1 MVTMYPMRW
10 VLIAFVCLLLS
21 GNTAMADEL
30 SISQAVEQAL
40 NNNPAVASGMLSADA
55 AKQAIKGAR
64 ALTNPEISVSPNLV
78 GAAGSDSA
86 IFISQP
92 LELNGTRKVR
102 EDIAALQATA
112 AAFDAESIKQALTM
126 QVKQT
131 YWDIV
136 KAQELVQL
144 NQANLT
150 YLETLRAAV
159 QKQYDV
165 GTVPGSQLI
174 KTEVE
179 HAKAIQEL
187 SQAQLALT
195 QAKTSLNSLMN
206 RSMDQDLTAKDR
218 LTFSTTIIDREQLR
232 NLAQT
237 QRPEIASAQAQTN
250 AASHETRAIQVKNSP
265 DIAVQARTET
275 FDSNTNSGI
284 AVVVTLPL
292 FDWGSVK
299 ADKKRAEITTQSH
312 KKHLESV
319 KNQISLDV
327 EQAILEVET
336 SSQIVREYQRGILD
350 KSDELAQMA
359 QTGYE
364 KGATSYLEV
373 LEAQRTLRN
382 IKTEYYTALADH
394 AKSIAQLEWATGSG
408 LNNTTATEVKK

>member
-1 MVTMYPMRW
+1 M
-10 VLIAFVCLLLS
+10 AFVCLFLS
-21 GNTAMADEL
+21 SNVVTADEL
-30 SISQAVEQAL
+30 SLSQAVELAL
-40 NNNPAVASGMLSADA
+40 KHNPAVASGKLSADA

-64 ALTNPEISVSPNLV
+64 ALTNPEISVAPNLI

-92 LELNGTRKVR
+92 LELNGIRKTRQN
-102 EDIAALQATA
+102 IAAFQATA
-112 AAFDAESIKQALTM
+112 ASFDAVSIKQDLILR
-126 QVKQT
+126 VKQA
-131 YWDIV
+131 YWDIA
-136 KAQELVQL
+136 KAQELIQL
-144 NQANLT
+144 NQANLV

-174 KTEVE
+174 KTDVE
-179 HAKAIQEL
+179 HAKARQEL

-206 RSMDQDLTAKDR
+206 RSMDHELTAIDR
-218 LTFSTTIIDREQLR
+218 LTFVSTTIDREQLR

-237 QRPEIASAQAQTN
+237 QRPEIASVQAIKD
-250 AASHETRAIQVKNSP
+250 ASKLEARAIQIKNSP

-275 FDSNTNSGI
+275 FDSNTNCGI
-284 AVVVTLPL
+284 ALVVSLPI

-299 ADKKRAEITTQSH
+299 ADKKQAEITTQSH
-312 KKHLESV
+312 EKRLESV
-319 KNQISLDV
+319 ENDISLDL
-327 EQAILEVET
+327 EQAIIQVET
-336 SSQIVREYQRGILD
+336 SSQIVREYQGGILD

-408 LNNTTATEVKK
+408 LTNTTATEVKK